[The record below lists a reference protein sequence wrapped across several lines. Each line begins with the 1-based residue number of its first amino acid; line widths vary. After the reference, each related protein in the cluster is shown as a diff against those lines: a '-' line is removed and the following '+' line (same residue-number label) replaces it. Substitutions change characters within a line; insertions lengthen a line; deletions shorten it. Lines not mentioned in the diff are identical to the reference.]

1 MLTLVVLVTTSVAV
15 CAQNLTE
22 YVANTYTGTLT
33 VTTDNGEYTHKN
45 IVMDVEKCNDGT
57 VNLKIRDFKLIQNG
71 EVKPIGNIT
80 VNGVQLA
87 YSADPSTVEAYVT
100 KDITIENGTMPE
112 KEEGGDPDD
121 EELNS
126 ATGDNQ
132 EAEGAWGDDDEGDD
146 VNTGQQ
152 TPDKEWFGPSYG
164 IISLDMNGKMSQ
176 TSISLSI
183 NVYVPSQDKY
193 VTASFTYGNVSTDI
207 DRTYATDNS
216 QVMTYTISGIPASKS
231 YKGVVIKG
239 KKTINN

>member
-1 MLTLVVLVTTSVAV
+1 MLTLVVLVTTSVSLW
-15 CAQNLTE
+15 AQNLTE

-80 VNGVQLA
+80 VNGVQLT
-87 YSADPSTVEAYVT
+87 YSADPSIVEAHVT
-100 KDITIENGTMPE
+100 KTITLENGTMLE
-112 KEEGGDPDD
+112 KEEDENPD

-132 EAEGAWGDDDEGDD
+132 QAEGAWGENDDD

-164 IISLDMNGKMSQ
+164 IISLDMSGKMSK

-193 VTASFTYGNVSTDI
+193 VTASFTYGNVLNNI
-207 DRTYATDNS
+207 DRTYANDNN